1 MRVTNDKT
9 YVVINKDEDYCC
21 VGDMVAINN
30 WVLLDRTPLSD
41 LTFYELGKE
50 VDVVIEVCQAKTL

>member
-9 YVVINKDEDYCC
+9 YVVINEDGDYC
-21 VGDMVAINN
+21 VGDMVDINN
-30 WVLLDRTPLSD
+30 WLLLDRTPLSG
-41 LTFYELGKE
+41 LTFYELGEK